1 MRLLERYAIRYLVK
15 LLRKRYLFDSEMII
29 RNDGLVYFRQDLTRG
44 KEGLSFYSHG
54 NYYGDVS

>member
-15 LLRKRYLFDSEMII
+15 LLRKRYIFDSEMII
-29 RNDGLVYFRQDLTRG
+29 RNDGLVYFRQDLARG
-44 KEGLSFYSHG
+44 KEGSNFYSYG